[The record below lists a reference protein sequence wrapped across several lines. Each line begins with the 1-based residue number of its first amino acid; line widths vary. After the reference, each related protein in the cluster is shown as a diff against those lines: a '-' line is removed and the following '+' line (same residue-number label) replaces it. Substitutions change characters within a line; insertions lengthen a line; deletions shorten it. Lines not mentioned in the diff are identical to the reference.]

1 MNNQDTMFS
10 VFSHEYYMKEALK
23 EAEKAAL
30 LDEIPVGAVVVCNQ
44 QIIAR
49 AHNWTEHLTD
59 VTAHAEILA
68 ISAASKYLDNKYLQ
82 KCTLYVTLEP
92 CVMCAGALAWAQL
105 GELFIGASDSKR
117 GYSRLATN
125 ALHPK
130 TKVSSGILAEECAE
144 QMTSFF
150 KRKRL

>member
-1 MNNQDTMFS
+1 
-10 VFSHEYYMKEALK
+10 MKEALK

-82 KCTLYVTLEP
+82 KCSLYVTLEP
-92 CVMCAGALAWAQL
+92 CVMCAGALAWSQL
-105 GELFIGASDSKR
+105 SELIIGASDSKR
-117 GYSRLATN
+117 GYTKVAPK

-130 TKVSSGILAEECAE
+130 TKVTSGILAEDCAVL
-144 QMTSFF
+144 MTNFF
-150 KRKRL
+150 RRKRL